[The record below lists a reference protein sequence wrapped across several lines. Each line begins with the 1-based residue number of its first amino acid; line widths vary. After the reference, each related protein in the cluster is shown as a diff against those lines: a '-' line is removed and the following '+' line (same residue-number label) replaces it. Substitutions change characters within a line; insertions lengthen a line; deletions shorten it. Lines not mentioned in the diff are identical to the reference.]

1 MNRIRSL
8 ALAGALVV
16 AAAALAESASAQA
29 APATPAT
36 PAAAPQQQGS
46 GNTERRREPRRRRDV
61 ITRDELMESG
71 ATNLYDAVDRLRP
84 QWMRARGATNLGG
97 SAGTAV
103 VVYQGNTQLGGL
115 DALRSIT
122 LEFAEEL
129 RFLDSSQAS
138 NTLPGLGS
146 RAVAG
151 AIVIVRP
158 GTTR

>member
-16 AAAALAESASAQA
+16 AAAVSTDNASAQA
-29 APATPAT
+29 ATPAT

-46 GNTERRREPRRRRDV
+46 GTAERRREPRRRRDV

-84 QWMRARGATNLGG
+84 QWMRGRGPTDLRGG
-97 SAGTAV
+97 AALSI
-103 VVYQGNTQLGGL
+103 VVYQGNTQLGGI

-122 LEFAEEL
+122 PEFAEEL
-129 RFLDSSQAS
+129 RFLDGPQAS

-151 AIVIVRP
+151 AIIIMRP